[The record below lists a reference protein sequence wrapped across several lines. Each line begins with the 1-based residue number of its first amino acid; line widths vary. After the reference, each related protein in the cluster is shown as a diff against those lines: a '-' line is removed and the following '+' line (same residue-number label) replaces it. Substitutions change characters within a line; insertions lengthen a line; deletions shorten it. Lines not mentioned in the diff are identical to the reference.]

1 MADMSN
7 DVILTMLKQGLEII
21 TDYMDAES
29 KAAKDLELMQYV
41 QTAEVY
47 IEREGIVLEDVVD
60 DQMLVS
66 MYAMWLYDKRKT
78 TGSKYTSYYI
88 QNMPR
93 MLRYNLNNRLFAQK
107 VKDDS

>member
-21 TDYMDAES
+21 TDYMDEES
-29 KAAKDLELMQYV
+29 KAAKELELMQYV

-107 VKDDS
+107 VNNDT

>member
-1 MADMSN
+1 MATYTD
-7 DVILTMLKQGLEII
+7 DVLLTMLKQSLEII
-21 TDYMDAES
+21 TDFMDADAK
-29 KAAKDLELMQYV
+29 KAKEDELKLYID
-41 QTAEVY
+41 TAQEF
-47 IEREGIVLEDVVD
+47 ITREGITLEDTAGDASLQV
-60 DQMLVS
+60 

-93 MLRYNLNNRLFAQK
+93 MLRINLNNRLFQEK